1 MANRIPYGYE
11 INKGKICINEIEAS
25 EIIEI
30 FNTYIKC
37 NSYVEASKILG
48 GKVNSQRVRYILQKS
63 LYMGNEKYPSIISE
77 DKFNEVQ
84 NLILKKAL
92 QVGKVYKPKPP
103 KEIKVTSTFSIG
115 RVPVKYD
122 DPYQQAEFAYS
133 QIEENKNEQ

>member
-11 INKGKICINEIEAS
+11 VKRGKICINEKESS
-25 EIIEI
+25 EVREI

-48 GKVNSQRVRYILQKS
+48 GKHSPSRIRYILQKPI
-63 LYMGNEKYPSIISE
+63 YMGNDKYPSIISK
-77 DKFNEVQ
+77 DTFDEVQ
-84 NLILKKAL
+84 NLILKKAI

-103 KEIKVTSTFSIG
+103 KDIKVTRTFTIG
-115 RVPVKYD
+115 IVPVKYD

-133 QIEENKNEQ
+133 QIEEIKNE